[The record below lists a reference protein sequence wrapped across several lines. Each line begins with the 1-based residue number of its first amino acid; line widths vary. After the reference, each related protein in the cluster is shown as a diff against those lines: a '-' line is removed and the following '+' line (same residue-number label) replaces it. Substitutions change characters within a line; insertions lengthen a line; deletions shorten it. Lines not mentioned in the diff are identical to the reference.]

1 MIGIYV
7 FMSSYAATLVTMALT
22 EQDRSYQY
30 SAVQFH
36 HPFTCIVA
44 GPTSCGKSVFVEN
57 FIKEGAAILSN
68 PFSRIIWCYGEWQQR
83 FIPLQSQFGVIF
95 HEGLPDMSEF
105 DGKTRVLII
114 IDDLMHEA
122 DGSVGKLFTKG
133 SHHRNLSVIFI
144 TQNFF
149 HQGRHS
155 RDMSLNAHYISIF
168 KNPRDRS
175 QISFLARQL
184 YPEDSKFLTQAY
196 ADATIMPHGYILLD
210 LKQQTPDMLRV
221 RSRIFTHE
229 QSDGGEIVYIP
240 AKRRL

>member
-1 MIGIYV
+1 
-7 FMSSYAATLVTMALT
+7 MSSCAATLGTMT
-22 EQDRSYQY
+22 PTGEEFEF
-30 SAVQFH
+30 SAVQLN

-57 FIKEGAAILSN
+57 FIKEGDRILSSA
-68 PFSRIIWCYGEWQQR
+68 FSRVLWCYGEWQDR
-83 FIPLQSQFGVIF
+83 YGHLQSQFGVRF
-95 HEGLPDMSEF
+95 HEGLPDLTSF
-105 DGKTRVLII
+105 DGRAPVLII
-114 IDDLMHEA
+114 IDDLIHEA

-155 RDMSLNAHYISIF
+155 RDMSLNAHYICIF
-168 KNPRDRS
+168 NNTRARS

-210 LKQQTPDMLRV
+210 LKQQTPDMLR
-221 RSRIFTHE
+221 
-229 QSDGGEIVYIP
+229 
-240 AKRRL
+240 

>member
-1 MIGIYV
+1 MLGLNC
-7 FMSSYAATLVTMALT
+7 AQALYRMT
-22 EQDRSYQY
+22 PMDQDRSYEY

-57 FIKEGAAILSN
+57 FIKAGNSILSA
-68 PFSRIIWCYGEWQQR
+68 PFSRILWCYGEWQER
-83 FIPLQSQFGVIF
+83 YRLLQSQFGVLF
-95 HEGLPDMSEF
+95 HEGLPDLSTF
-105 DGKTRVLII
+105 DGKAPVLII

-122 DGSVGKLFTKG
+122 DGSIGKLFTKG

-149 HQGRHS
+149 HQGKHS
-155 RDMSLNAHYISIF
+155 RDMSLNAHYLCIF

-175 QISFLARQL
+175 QISYLARQL
-184 YPEDSKFLTQAY
+184 YPEDSKFLAQAY
-196 ADATIMPHGYILLD
+196 AEATIAPHGYILLD
-210 LKQQTPDMLRV
+210 LKQQTPDILRV
-221 RSRIFTHE
+221 RARIFPHE
-229 QSDGGEIVYIP
+229 QDDGGPIVYVP

>member
-57 FIKEGAAILSN
+57 FIKEGSSILSKQ
-68 PFSRIIWCYGEWQQR
+68 FSRIIWCYGEWQQR
-83 FIPLQSQFGVIF
+83 FIPLQSQSGVIF
-95 HEGLPDMSEF
+95 HEGLPDMSGF

-114 IDDLMHEA
+114 IDDLMNEA

-133 SHHRNLSVIFI
+133 SNHRNLAVIFI

-149 HQGRHS
+149 HQGRNS
-155 RDMSLNAHYISIF
+155 RDMSLNAHYICIF

-184 YPEDSKFLTQAY
+184 YPEDAKFPTQAY
-196 ADATIMPHGYILLD
+196 GDATTVPHGYILLD

-221 RSRIFTHE
+221 RSRIFRHV
-229 QSDGGEIVYIP
+229 QSDGGVIVYTP
-240 AKRRL
+240 AKRKI